1 MKIYLEESEIIEA
14 IAGYILES
22 SGISIDESSVE
33 FTSDLE
39 TTFTA
44 DIESE
49 EEGDDPDDGEEVP
62 ILRAVNG

>member
-14 IAGYILES
+14 ISSYILET
-22 SGISIDESSVE
+22 SGISIDESTIE